1 MPAILFPPDV
11 EKAENCLSI
20 PLPTFFDIEQT
31 LDCGQVFRWGKHP
44 DGRFWVTA
52 GKNFCEISQSKNA
65 LHFYGVS
72 QEMLEN
78 FWKPYF
84 DLGRDYE
91 SICHILSQDPILAKA
106 IAYAPG
112 IHILRQEPW
121 EALCS
126 FIISQ
131 NNHIP
136 RIKGILSRLC
146 QGWGTPLGNG
156 YYAFPAP
163 EVLAACTPESLGDLR
178 AGFRA
183 RYLIDA
189 AQKAASGLVDL
200 QSLQV
205 MPLDEARACLRRIVG
220 VGPKV
225 AECTLLYGC
234 GRMECF
240 PVDVWISRAMERL
253 FPQGLPEQ
261 AAPWAG
267 IAQQYIFHYIRHEP
281 QIGL

>member
-1 MPAILFPPDV
+1 MPATLFPPEV
-11 EKAENCLSI
+11 EKAADCLSI
-20 PLPTFFDIEQT
+20 PLSTLFDLEAT
-31 LDCGQVFRWGKHP
+31 LDCGQVFRWGKQP
-44 DGRFWVTA
+44 NGRFWVAA
-52 GKNFCEISQSKNA
+52 GKVVCEISQSQNA
-65 LHFYGVS
+65 LHFYGIS
-72 QEMLEN
+72 QEIFES

-84 DLGRDYE
+84 DLDRDYE
-91 SICHILSQDPILAKA
+91 SICRILSQDPILAKA
-106 IAYAPG
+106 IDYAPG
-112 IHILRQEPW
+112 IHILHQDPW

-131 NNHIP
+131 NNNIP

-146 QGWGTPLGNG
+146 QGWGASLGND
-156 YYAFPAP
+156 YYAFPEP
-163 EVLAACTPESLGDLR
+163 EALALCTPESLGDLR

-189 AQKAASGLVDL
+189 AQKVASGTVDL
-200 QSLQV
+200 QALQV
-205 MPLDEARACLRRIVG
+205 LPLEEARAHLRQIVG

-240 PVDVWISRAMERL
+240 PVDVWIARAMERL
-253 FPQGLPEQ
+253 FPHGLPEW

-267 IAQQYIFHYIRHEP
+267 IAQQYIFHYIRHEK
-281 QIGL
+281 

>member
-1 MPAILFPPDV
+1 MPATLFPPEV
-11 EKAENCLSI
+11 EKAANCLSI
-20 PLPTFFDIEQT
+20 PLSTFFDLEQT
-31 LDCGQVFRWGKHP
+31 LDCGQVFRWGKQP
-44 DGRFWVTA
+44 GGCFWITA
-52 GKNFCEISQSKNA
+52 GKNTCEISQFQNS
-65 LHFYGVS
+65 LYFYGVS
-72 QEMLEN
+72 LETFET

-84 DLGRDYE
+84 DLDRDYE
-91 SICHILSQDPILAKA
+91 GICQILSQDPVLARA

-112 IHILRQEPW
+112 IRILRQDPW

-131 NNHIP
+131 NNNIP

-146 QGWGTPLGNG
+146 QGWGMPLGNG
-156 YYAFPAP
+156 YYAFPGP
-163 EVLAACTPESLGDLR
+163 ETLAACTPESLGDLR

-189 AQKAASGLVDL
+189 AQKVASGIVDL
-200 QSLQV
+200 QALYHL
-205 MPLDEARACLRRIVG
+205 PLEEARTHLRRIVG

-253 FPQGLPEQ
+253 FPHGLPEL
-261 AAPWAG
+261 AVPWAG